1 MGRGGSLNMP
11 SGLRWRMVALLF
23 ASTVIN
29 YIDRQTLSVL
39 SPHLKEEFH
48 WTNSDFALLIISFRV
63 AYTLGQ
69 AGCGRILDRLGTRRG
84 LSLSVAWY
92 SVIAMA
98 TSLVVGLKSLAA
110 MRFLLGLG
118 ESANWP
124 GATKAVSEWFPRK
137 EKALA
142 VAIFDSGS
150 SIGAAVAPAMV
161 IWLYQAF
168 GGWRPAFLITGVLGF
183 GWLLIWRKAY
193 FRPQEHPRISQEELA
208 MLETDQAGPSEEVS
222 WFGLLKYRQ
231 TWGAIASKALT
242 DPVWYLITDWFPL
255 YLVSRG
261 YRVEESLMAFWVPF
275 LGADLGN
282 YAGGVASSWLVARGW
297 PVGRARKAVVVP
309 GALGVLLLI
318 PAAFAPS
325 LMGIAFLF
333 GGATFS
339 YAAFSTMA
347 NTFPADCFT
356 DGAVASVSG
365 IGGAAA
371 GAGTILSTYAV
382 GSIADHVGF
391 RPALIGASVIPLLAM
406 ALVLALVRNSRE
418 SGRGVVRTI

>member
-1 MGRGGSLNMP
+1 MTVP

-29 YIDRQTLSVL
+29 YLDRQTLSVL
-39 SPHLKEEFH
+39 APHLKAEYR
-48 WTNSDFALLIISFRV
+48 WTNSDFALLIIAFRV

-84 LSLSVAWY
+84 LTLAVAWY
-92 SVIAMA
+92 SGIAMA
-98 TSLVVGLKSLAA
+98 TSLVTGLKSFAM

-124 GATKAVSEWFPRK
+124 GATKAVSEWFPRR

-150 SIGAAVAPAMV
+150 SIGAAVAPALV
-161 IWLYQAF
+161 IGLYTAF
-168 GGWRPAFLITGVLGF
+168 GGWRPAFLVTGVLGF
-183 GWLLIWRKAY
+183 GWLFLWRRLY
-193 FRPQEHPRISQEELA
+193 YPPEEHPGIGADELGMLRTDRLQSQDGEAAER
-208 MLETDQAGPSEEVS
+208 PVS
-222 WFGLLKYRQ
+222 WLGLLKYRQ
-231 TWGAIASKALT
+231 TWGAIASRALT
-242 DPVWYLITDWFPL
+242 DPVWYLIADWFAL

-261 YRVEESLMAFWVPF
+261 YRVEDSLMAFWVPF
-275 LGADLGN
+275 VAADLGN
-282 YAGGVASSWLVARGW
+282 YAGGAASSWLVHRGW
-297 PVGRARKAVVVP
+297 PVGKARKAVVIP

-318 PAAFAPS
+318 PAAFSPS
-325 LMGIAFLF
+325 LMGIALLF

-347 NTFPADCFT
+347 NTFPADCFA

-365 IGGAAA
+365 LGGAAA

-382 GSIADHVGF
+382 GSIADKVGF
-391 RPALIGASVIPLLAM
+391 RPALIGASLIPLAAM
-406 ALVLALVRNSRE
+406 ALVLILVTNTKE
-418 SGRGVVRTI
+418 SGRGVIRRI

>member
-1 MGRGGSLNMP
+1 MTVP
-11 SGLRWRMVALLF
+11 SGLRWRVVALLF

-29 YIDRQTLSVL
+29 YLDRQTLSVL
-39 SPHLKEEFH
+39 APHLKTEFQ
-48 WTNSDFALLIISFRV
+48 WTNSDFALLIIAFRV
-63 AYTLGQ
+63 AYTVGQ

-84 LSLSVAWY
+84 LTVAVAWY
-92 SVIAMA
+92 SAIAMA
-98 TSLVVGLKSLAA
+98 TALVTGLKSFAV

-150 SIGAAVAPAMV
+150 SIGAAVAPALV
-161 IWLYQAF
+161 IGLYTAF

-183 GWLLIWRKAY
+183 GWLVIWRRFY
-193 FRPQEHPRISQEELA
+193 RTPEEHPRIGAQELEMLRTDKMASQDGEAEA
-208 MLETDQAGPSEEVS
+208 QEVS
-222 WFGLLKYRQ
+222 WLGLLRYRQ
-231 TWGAIASKALT
+231 TWGAIASRALT
-242 DPVWYLITDWFPL
+242 DPVWYLITDWFAL
-255 YLVSRG
+255 YLVWRG

-275 LGADLGN
+275 LAADLGN
-282 YAGGVASSWLVARGW
+282 YAGGAASSWLVHRGW

-347 NTFPADCFT
+347 NTFPADCFA
-356 DGAVASVSG
+356 DRAVASVSG
-365 IGGAAA
+365 LGGAAA

-382 GSIADHVGF
+382 GSIADKVGF
-391 RPALIGASVIPLLAM
+391 RPALIGASLIPLLAM
-406 ALVLALVRNSRE
+406 VLVLALVRNTRE
-418 SGRGVVRTI
+418 SGQGVIRRI